1 MITVDGLTVE
11 FGGTTL
17 FKDISFQINEK
28 DRIALMGK
36 NGAGKSTLLKIIAG
50 VRNATRG
57 TVSAPKDCVI
67 AYLPQHLMTEDGRTV
82 FEETCQAFAH
92 LHEMQAEIDRI
103 NNELTTRTDYD
114 SDDYMQLIE
123 KVSSLSEKFYAIDM
137 THFEEDVEKTLL
149 GLGFERSDF
158 NRPTSEF
165 SGGWRMRIELAK
177 LLLKSPDVLLL
188 DEPTNHLDIESIGWL
203 EDFII
208 NSSKAVVVISHDRK
222 FVDDITTR
230 TIEVTMGRIYDY
242 KATYSQYLE
251 LRKERREQQMKKYE
265 EQQKMIAET
274 KDFIER
280 FKGTYSKTFQVQSRV
295 KMLEKLELIE
305 VDEEDT
311 SRLRLKFPPSPRSGA
326 YPVQMS
332 DVAMSF
338 DGKKIFSGVNLT
350 VERGDK
356 IAFVGRNGEGK
367 STLVKCIMGQLQ
379 NEGKLELGHNVQI
392 GYFAQNQASL
402 LDGELT
408 VFQTIDDVAKGE
420 IRNKIRDLLGAFMF
434 GGEDSTK
441 KVKVLSGGERTR
453 LAILKLLL
461 EPVNL
466 LILDEPTNHLDLKT
480 KDVLKQA
487 LLDFD
492 GTLIV
497 VSHDRD
503 FLDGLVSKV
512 YEFGHGRVREHLCG
526 IYEFL
531 ESKKMENLQEL
542 EKKQYPPILLFPYQK
557 YFKHKTKSP
566 DVSNKRNIRTLFF
579 LSIRKNHSR
588 KILFGKTSFRILPK
602 LQALVLRNE
611 QLVALLYTKCLIPC
625 IDMRKRTINTP
636 LAERMRIILYAVADF
651 LISNVLSPNTC
662 IGEEEALVRSETILV
677 LQWLL
682 GCSIL
687 EGIV

>member
-208 NSSKAVVVISHDRK
+208 NSSKAVVIISHDRK

-531 ESKKMENLQEL
+531 ESKKMENRHEL
-542 EKKQYPPILLFPYQK
+542 EKKQYPLFYCFLIKK

-579 LSIRKNHSR
+579 SIYSEKPFPKNSIRKNF
-588 KILFGKTSFRILPK
+588 LPELPK

-625 IDMRKRTINTP
+625 IDVRKRTINTP

-662 IGEEEALVRSETILV
+662 IGEEETLVRSETILV

-682 GCSIL
+682 SSSIL